1 MKTITKTDKYLL
13 LLVLIIMGTTVAC
26 DKSENELK
34 DPASFTIENAQYT
47 LYKNSTLSHE
57 ADEKRSESY
66 SAPFEIES
74 VERVGGNLNIN
85 VAFQAGCE
93 VNKFEIL
100 WDGLIMESY
109 PIQTRLYIKRTISDC
124 IYIDAIER
132 ATLTIDLNELAEK
145 IGNDQILEAIITVS
159 NTSKKVNMEDADVPV
174 SSN

>member
-34 DPASFTIENAQYT
+34 DPAPFTIENAQYT

-57 ADEKRSESY
+57 AGEKRSESY

-74 VERVGGNLNIN
+74 VERVDGNLNIN
-85 VAFQAGCE
+85 IAFQAGCE
-93 VNKFEIL
+93 FNKFEII

-109 PIQTRLYIKRTISDC
+109 PVQTRVFIKRIISDC
-124 IYIDAIER
+124 IYIDAIDR
-132 ATLTIDLNELAEK
+132 ATLTVDLNELAEK
-145 IGNDQILEAIITVS
+145 IGDDQILEAIITVS
-159 NTSKKVNMEDADVPV
+159 NTSKQVNMEDADVPV